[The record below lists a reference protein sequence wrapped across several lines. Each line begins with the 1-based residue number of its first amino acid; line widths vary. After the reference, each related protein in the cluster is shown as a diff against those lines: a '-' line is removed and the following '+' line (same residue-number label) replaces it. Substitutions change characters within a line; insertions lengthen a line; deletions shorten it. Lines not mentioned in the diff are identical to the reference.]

1 MVAVTRALK
10 LLKVALVSTGIGALV
25 VALGSVV
32 TLLTQMEGA
41 VKKVNRVMAG
51 LKASFNEIISRVA
64 LLGEATVKVFQGDFN
79 GAMQA
84 AKKSTDDFASSVKN
98 SYTEG
103 KKLEE
108 QTQNLA
114 KASRE
119 YQIEI
124 AKLNKE
130 AEKQEAIAGDST
142 KSFEEIQKAAEKA
155 SRARLKA
162 AKTLETGLKE
172 EIKIIEKRLA
182 LNKGKVGQEEIEN
195 ELAQKKIEL
204 LDAES
209 ARQTKKIELDKLIRE
224 NARDSFEIELDES
237 IKVFN
242 QTKELNERA
251 FADDKKTAEQRKAII
266 EETRAFADKA
276 FTNQIKMAEDFT
288 GKRLHLEDLVAEKD
302 EEKVR
307 ASIRA
312 MAADEKTRI
321 RLLEIVTERRAALA
335 DLADMD
341 KEMADKRAEQD
352 KTDYG
357 AKQRAMEQQKLRN
370 KQARES
376 LALEEA
382 QAIELKNRT
391 FKDEE
396 DKTKFLKKQEQERND
411 LRKMAIKEFLQLL
424 ETQGANI
431 EPLVKTFGTD
441 ELKAENDKVITEQQR
456 FKTELAGIDAEIAKG
471 TQDALIEAA
480 KKAQDDLKKQ
490 QKELFELLDQAL
502 DKVVEAQQ
510 KRVDK
515 AEEAIDKQ
523 QDLVDRQRE
532 RAEQGLK
539 NTLKAEQEALA
550 EREKQLI
557 QQQKELE
564 RKEKIKAIYSAYAAK
579 SSAGDKDALTDVL
592 RDFAVIEAFI
602 RGFKDGGYTGDGN
615 TSEAAGIVHKN
626 EYVMNAEQTNK
637 FGFKGLSADEGRY
650 RMAEAF
656 KAKSILERNTFRGV
670 PISAPVTIQDNGEV
684 VNQLKE
690 VTQAVKNQERIGFD
704 VIKAIDGSVSVMET
718 KIKGNS
724 RTRRMKRWK

>member
-1 MVAVTRALK
+1 M
-10 LLKVALVSTGIGALV
+10 IG
-25 VALGSVV
+25 
-32 TLLTQMEGA
+32 QN
-41 VKKVNRVMAG
+41 NRDRFERE
-51 LKASFNEIISRVA
+51 L
-64 LLGEATVKVFQGDFN
+64 
-79 GAMQA
+79 
-84 AKKSTDDFASSVKN
+84 DFAIDIFD
-98 SYTEG
+98 T
-103 KKLEE
+103 
-108 QTQNLA
+108 
-114 KASRE
+114 
-119 YQIEI
+119 
-124 AKLNKE
+124 
-130 AEKQEAIAGDST
+130 T
-142 KSFEEIQKAAEKA
+142 K
-155 SRARLKA
+155 
-162 AKTLETGLKE
+162 T
-172 EIKIIEKRLA
+172 
-182 LNKGKVGQEEIEN
+182 
-195 ELAQKKIEL
+195 
-204 LDAES
+204 
-209 ARQTKKIELDKLIRE
+209 
-224 NARDSFEIELDES
+224 
-237 IKVFN
+237 
-242 QTKELNERA
+242 LNERKI
-251 FADDKKTAEQRKAII
+251 ADETKTFEQRKAIL
-266 EETRAFADKA
+266 EETRVLADKS
-276 FTNQIKMAEDFT
+276 FKNQT
-288 GKRLHLEDLVAEKD
+288 DLVKDYTKQYIDFNSLVMEEDEEAVRARLRNYKLDDITLGRVLEIIKERRIALLDLAETEKD
-302 EEKVR
+302 INKKREE
-307 ASIRA
+307 A
-312 MAADEKTRI
+312 
-321 RLLEIVTERRAALA
+321 
-335 DLADMD
+335 
-341 KEMADKRAEQD
+341 D

-357 AKQRAMEQQKLRN
+357 AKQRAIEQQELRN

-396 DKTKFLKKQEQERND
+396 DKTKFLEKQEQERSD
-411 LRKMAIKEFLQLL
+411 IRKMAIKEFLQLL
-424 ETQGANI
+424 ETQGATVD
-431 EPLVKTFGTD
+431 PLAEAIGTE
-441 ELKAENDKVITEQQR
+441 ELKAENDKIITEQQR
-456 FKTELAGIDAEIAKG
+456 LKTELAGIDAEIAKG

-480 KKAQDDLKKQ
+480 KKAQEDLKKQ

-602 RGFKDGGYTGDGN
+602 RGFKDGGYTGDGD

-637 FGFKGLSADEGRY
+637 FGFKGLSAEEGRY

-670 PISAPVTIQDNGEV
+670 PISTNVVMQDNGEV

>member
-1 MVAVTRALK
+1 MQRV
-10 LLKVALVSTGIGALV
+10 
-25 VALGSVV
+25 LG
-32 TLLTQMEGA
+32 
-41 VKKVNRVMAG
+41 
-51 LKASFNEIISRVA
+51 
-64 LLGEATVKVFQGDFN
+64 
-79 GAMQA
+79 
-84 AKKSTDDFASSVKN
+84 
-98 SYTEG
+98 
-103 KKLEE
+103 
-108 QTQNLA
+108 
-114 KASRE
+114 
-119 YQIEI
+119 
-124 AKLNKE
+124 
-130 AEKQEAIAGDST
+130 
-142 KSFEEIQKAAEKA
+142 
-155 SRARLKA
+155 RL
-162 AKTLETGLKE
+162 
-172 EIKIIEKRLA
+172 
-182 LNKGKVGQEEIEN
+182 
-195 ELAQKKIEL
+195 
-204 LDAES
+204 
-209 ARQTKKIELDKLIRE
+209 KKIELDKLIRE